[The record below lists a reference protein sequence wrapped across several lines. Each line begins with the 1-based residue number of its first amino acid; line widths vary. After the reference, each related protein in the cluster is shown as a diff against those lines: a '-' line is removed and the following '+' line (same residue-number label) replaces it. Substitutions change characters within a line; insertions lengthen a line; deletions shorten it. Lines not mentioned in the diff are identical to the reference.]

1 MAIDV
6 DHVRLTTL
14 AQIEQFG
21 PADTTIVPVTGR
33 AERCTFVRGALDGWP
48 ARGASAPS
56 GGLTGM
62 GDHIVTC
69 TSP

>member
-1 MAIDV
+1 
-6 DHVRLTTL
+6 
-14 AQIEQFG
+14 
-21 PADTTIVPVTGR
+21 VPVTGR

-62 GDHIVTC
+62 GDHIATC
-69 TSP
+69 ASP